1 MTDKSTNNHAL
12 DIYSTK
18 TEREETYLMQNV
30 SEQRVG
36 EENTR
41 CFVTVWKKTKQKKP
55 NNGGPLFLVAHH
67 CFLSVHRGPSIENQ
81 LGPRGPI
88 ASRGDILGVGKEQEN
103 DSCEVTVALLR

>member
-1 MTDKSTNNHAL
+1 MRLTFTL
-12 DIYSTK
+12 K

-41 CFVTVWKKTKQKKP
+41 CYVTVWKKQNKTKKN

-67 CFLSVHRGPSIENQ
+67 CFLFVHRGPSIENQ

-103 DSCEVTVALLR
+103 DSCKVTVALLR